1 MPIRLQAL
9 KLHCTDCGWETV
21 VQPRSDA
28 LLEGHD
34 NFRECP
40 RCGSTELQTQALSVT
55 EAALAKLG
63 KGLESLFPGK
73 RP

>member
-1 MPIRLQAL
+1 MTIRPQAL
-9 KLHCTDCGWETV
+9 KIHCSACSWDTV

-28 LLEGHD
+28 LLDGTD
-34 NFRECP
+34 SYRECP